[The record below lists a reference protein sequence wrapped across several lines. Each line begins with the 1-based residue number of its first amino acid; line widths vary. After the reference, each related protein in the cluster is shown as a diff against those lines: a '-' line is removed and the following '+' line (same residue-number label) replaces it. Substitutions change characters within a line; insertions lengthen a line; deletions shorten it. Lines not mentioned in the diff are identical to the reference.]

1 MTIREYRDRFHQL
14 LKGQN
19 EQGEI
24 DMFFRLLGEA
34 YMNMSR
40 IQMSLNLERELTE
53 AELLK
58 FESAL
63 QRLLNHEPV
72 QYIIGET
79 EFYGLP
85 MKVDKNVLI
94 PRPETEELVEW
105 VLQDLKTPG
114 VDNPRI
120 LDIGTGSGC
129 IAISLA
135 KNIPGAA
142 VTALDVS
149 VGALQVAKANANLN
163 GVSLDFDQIDI
174 LEVEKLSVS
183 YDIIVSNPPYVREL
197 EKHEIRPN
205 VLENEPETAL
215 FVKDE
220 NPLLFYEK
228 ITKLAQAAL
237 KENGSLYFEINQYL
251 VVETELLLKK
261 AGFVTELRKDFLGN
275 DRMLKGKL

>member
-105 VLQDLKTPG
+105 VLQDLKTSG

-251 VVETELLLKK
+251 GVETEQLLKK

>member
-63 QRLLNHEPV
+63 RRLLNHEPV

-105 VLQDLKTPG
+105 VLQDLKTSG

-149 VGALQVAKANANLN
+149 VGALQVAKTNANLN
-163 GVSLDFDQIDI
+163 GVSLDFEQIDI

-183 YDIIVSNPPYVREL
+183 YDVIVSNPPYVREL

-251 VVETELLLKK
+251 GVETELLLKK
-261 AGFVTELRKDFLGN
+261 AGFETELRKDFLGN